1 MLRGKGG
8 CAVTASGDG
17 ITVCPDGKQKGDV
30 PTTQWFI
37 GIAFAFVEMYV
48 DPSPLVCENVVEGMM
63 ADVCVV

>member
-1 MLRGKGG
+1 MLRRKGG

-30 PTTQWFI
+30 PTTPWFI

-48 DPSPLVCENVVEGMM
+48 DPSLRVCEKMSEGVM